1 MPGPPL
7 RALTAGH
14 VPDADLLARFA
25 RDRDEAAFELLVWRH
40 RRMVFDVCR
49 RVAGNAR
56 RSTSKNSG
64 AGEGNRTLTA
74 SLGSSSSAI
83 ELRPQEG

>member
-1 MPGPPL
+1 VVVFMTTHLGRPGS
-7 RALTAGH
+7 GQQ
-14 VPDADLLARFA
+14 A
-25 RDRDEAAFELLVWRH
+25 RDL
-40 RRMVFDVCR
+40 
-49 RVAGNAR
+49 
-56 RSTSKNSG
+56 RSGG